1 MTTHRRRVLS
11 GGTVLLLSGCSGGH
25 RSSDG
30 SEEEKTTNSA
40 PHSGDSDNDTSTQR
54 QFVLEA
60 MFVNSDTIAEGFEI
74 LPSDHHLIDGLK
86 LYADL
91 LEAIETIPKD
101 ERTEGSIV
109 ESCVA
114 TFNSDEGK
122 AVSDAIEAIRREM
135 EADSHPNDESV
146 SRRGTHYIEH
156 DGAILRVS
164 IYDLGRA
171 E

>member
-1 MTTHRRRVLS
+1 MTPHRRRVLCGS
-11 GGTVLLLSGCSGGH
+11 IVLLSGCINNQPTD
-25 RSSDG
+25 DG
-30 SEEEKTTNSA
+30 SEEESANSG
-40 PHSGDSDNDTSTQR
+40 PNDGNDNNDSSSQKK
-54 QFVLEA
+54 FVLEA
-60 MFVNSDTIAEGFEI
+60 MFVNSDTVAEGFEI

-91 LEAIETIPKD
+91 LEEIETIPKD